1 MEFEAFNH
9 WINNPLIDAG
19 NKIDL
24 HEKAVNNAKAGERE
38 RIIKILDENLG
49 NVDWEDLVALIRGEQ
64 K

>member
-1 MEFEAFNH
+1 MEFEAFGH

-24 HEKAVNNAKAGERE
+24 YEKAVNNAKAGERE

-49 NVDWEDLVALIRGEQ
+49 TMDWEDLIKLIKGE
-64 K
+64 KK